1 MKIRVPF
8 SVIALVLA
16 LQLPTRAALVWENP
30 EVDLHPALSDKTAV
44 AHFKYKN
51 SGDKPIKITGVQP
64 SCGCTIAEPPK
75 DAIAPGQSGEIV
87 ATFTIGNRTGEQT
100 KTINVRTDDQANAA
114 MVLKLKATIPKL
126 LDYTPAFLYWR
137 RGEEHKSKTIDV
149 KVGDFP
155 VTKLDVTSTDP
166 AVKVESAAVPNE
178 KAFRITVTPETGNR
192 PVNAA
197 LKIQPDF
204 PKEEPKTFYANVRID
219 APVPAGGSSP
229 AAAVP
234 RRPGAPYV
242 FAPAAPGASPS
253 AITSPAIFVPP
264 PVAPSVPPPK

>member
-1 MKIRVPF
+1 MKIRIQFYIV
-8 SVIALVLA
+8 ALVLA
-16 LQLPTRAALVWENP
+16 LEFPARAALVWENP
-30 EVDLHPALSDKTAV
+30 EVDLHPGLSDKTAV

-51 SGDKPIKITGVQP
+51 TGDKPVKITNVQP

-75 DAIAPGQSGEIV
+75 DAIAPGASGEIV
-87 ATFTIGNRTGEQT
+87 ATFNIGNRSGEQT
-100 KTINVRTDDQANAA
+100 KTINVRTDDTANPA
-114 MVLKLKATIPKL
+114 MVLKLKASIPKL
-126 LDYTPAFLYWR
+126 LDYSPAFLYWR
-137 RGEEHKSKTIDV
+137 RGEEHKPKTINV

-204 PKEEPKTFYANVRID
+204 PKDAPKTFYANVRVD
-219 APVPAGGSSP
+219 APVPAGGSTP
-229 AAAVP
+229 AALV
-234 RRPGAPYV
+234 APPARGP
-242 FAPAAPGASPS
+242 APFVLAPPAPGASPT

-264 PVAPSVPPPK
+264 PK